1 MASKLIIAPHIDD
14 EVLGC
19 GGILDSDSHVYVC
32 GVDESGFRPDKD
44 PTPNAE
50 RLEEMNQAAAFL
62 GYSWEYN
69 PQSRVNRYTE
79 QELIDLLEDV
89 VNRVKPDR
97 IYLPHPG
104 FNQDH
109 RTVFH
114 ASMVALRPHD
124 RNFFV
129 NKVLVYEAIHDL
141 LWDPAELKV
150 NHFVEIDIERKLQAY
165 LFHQSQV
172 RRMRS
177 PEVLRHMAAVRGAAI
192 NRPYAE
198 AFQILRWAEVCY

>member
-1 MASKLIIAPHIDD
+1 M
-14 EVLGC
+14 
-19 GGILDSDSHVYVC
+19 C

-109 RTVFH
+109 RTVFY

-141 LWDPAELKV
+141 LWDPAELRV

-165 LFHQSQV
+165 FFHQSQV

-198 AFQILRWAEVCY
+198 AFQILRWAEACY

>member
-1 MASKLIIAPHIDD
+1 MARKLIIAPHIDD

-32 GVDESGFRPDKD
+32 GVDESGFRSDKD

-50 RLEEMNQAAAFL
+50 RLEEMNQAAAYL

-69 PQSRVNRYTE
+69 PKSRVNRYTE

-89 VNRVKPDR
+89 VDRVKPDR

-129 NKVLVYEAIHDL
+129 SKVLVYEAIHDL
-141 LWDPAELKV
+141 LWDPAELRV

-165 LFHQSQV
+165 LRHQSQV

-198 AFQILRWAEVCY
+198 AFQILRWAEVRS